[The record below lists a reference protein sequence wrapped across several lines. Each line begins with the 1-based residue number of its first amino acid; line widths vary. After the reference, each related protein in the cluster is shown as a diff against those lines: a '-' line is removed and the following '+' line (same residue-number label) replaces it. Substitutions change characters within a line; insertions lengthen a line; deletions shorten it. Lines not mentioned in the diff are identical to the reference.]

1 MSEFNSY
8 ERTVM
13 GGPLDGQR
21 VTCNAAK
28 GFVLVDLDR
37 NLAWVYDNEND
48 PTAFFL
54 RAAEPINFDKLAKA
68 QEDGGRAVM
77 VYSEE
82 DHNG

>member
-1 MSEFNSY
+1 MSEFNFY
-8 ERTVM
+8 ERTVL

-21 VTCNAAK
+21 VTCNSKK
-28 GFVLVDLDR
+28 GFVLVDLER
-37 NLAWVYDNEND
+37 NLAWVHDHEQD
-48 PTAFFL
+48 PTAFHA
-54 RAAEPINFDKLAKA
+54 RHVEPLDLEKLAKA